1 MIFGKRKG
9 AVKMPSDPRGA
20 PLKRWCMEVMT
31 TLQQLRDSG
40 VDVAFP
46 KPSSPKNQFKVTGGG
61 DAVESNYT
69 FRVRGGY
76 FLIRTMTSGE
86 DNLVRVIPKID
97 IDSTMTPL
105 PPEETA
111 EIVLTA
117 GQAIFLK
124 VETDDMDT
132 LSADDPVDPEADP
145 PAPPLYKVSIV
156 AASETVESTQ
166 AQPGDDTDSDGTDGV
181 YYYPLALIEIDD
193 DDRATVKQVQQ
204 GGPIIHTPALWKGEN
219 IGGGAGVFKDRD
231 TANNTQR
238 FRSVRGNHGIA
249 ETEDASEVV
258 LDFYAENI
266 GGENEVYVVPDP
278 LADGQAQFRT
288 IRELYTDEDENFSS
302 AQIKVSTED
311 GDGEGTDD
319 TILVRGNGVV
329 EDVTNAT
336 SISMSVKDGLV
347 TSLTGS
353 TTTGGN
359 LDLEVYVLSFTEVPA
374 DGETVMQLV
383 NNELHATH
391 YWRDGIYLG
400 TTDPEDSPG
409 DLITEK
415 VTYMEEYGV

>member
-1 MIFGKRKG
+1 M
-9 AVKMPSDPRGA
+9 
-20 PLKRWCMEVMT
+20 
-31 TLQQLRDSG
+31 RDSG

-86 DNLVRVIPKID
+86 DNVVRVIPKID

-124 VETDDMDT
+124 VETDDMDV
-132 LSADDPVDPEADP
+132 LKNDEEDP
-145 PAPPLYKVSIV
+145 PGPLVTIV
-156 AASETVESTQ
+156 AADEAVDSTQ

-181 YYYPLALIEIDD
+181 YYYPIALIEIDE

-302 AQIKVSTED
+302 AQIKVSIED
-311 GDGEGTDD
+311 GDGSAEGAND
-319 TILVRGNGVV
+319 TILVRGNRVV
-329 EDVTNAT
+329 ADILNA
-336 SISMSVKDGLV
+336 SKISMTVRDGLV
-347 TSLTGS
+347 TALSSTGGS
-353 TTTGGN
+353 GGN
-359 LDLEVYVLSFTEVPA
+359 LDLEVYTLSYDEVTVDGTSGLMQFVTES
-374 DGETVMQLV
+374 LFK
-383 NNELHATH
+383 TH

-400 TTDPEDSPG
+400 TTDPADSPG

-415 VTYMEEYGV
+415 VTYMEPYGA